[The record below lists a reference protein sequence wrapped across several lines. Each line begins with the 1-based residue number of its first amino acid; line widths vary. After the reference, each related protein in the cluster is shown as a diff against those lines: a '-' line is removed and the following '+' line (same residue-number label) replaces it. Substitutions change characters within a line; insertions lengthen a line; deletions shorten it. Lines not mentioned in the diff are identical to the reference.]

1 MNIRIVVCS
10 LVLGLSLCAGANA
23 SSIAIGYNPHT
34 GDMWLDAQLGQVN
47 VYGRDDGDYFID
59 DIVISFG
66 APRYLVRE
74 LYYDRRWA
82 PGDIYYA
89 CAIAYQVRR
98 PCTEVVHVYEKD
110 RGQGWG
116 VIAQRMGIK
125 PGSAQ
130 FHALKG
136 QVGKSND
143 KFKAHGHGQGQGNRM
158 DGDRHDRGPG
168 KSDDHG
174 PGRSG
179 DHGPGNSDKAKGKYK
194 DKGNGKGKG
203 KDKGEGP

>member
-1 MNIRIVVCS
+1 MNIRIAVCS
-10 LVLGLSLCAGANA
+10 LVLGLSFCTGAGA
-23 SSIAIGYNPHT
+23 SSIAVGYNPHT
-34 GDMWLDAQLGQVN
+34 GDLWLDAQLGQVDG
-47 VYGRDDGDYFID
+47 YGRDNGDYFID
-59 DIVISFG
+59 DIIISFG

-74 LYYDRRWA
+74 LYYGRRWA

-89 CAIAYQVRR
+89 CAIAYQARR
-98 PCTEVVHVYEKD
+98 PCAEVVGAYEKD

-143 KFKAHGHGQGQGNRM
+143 KFKAHGQDRKKD
-158 DGDRHDRGPG
+158 DGGYDRGPG
-168 KSDDHG
+168 KSADHG
-174 PGRSG
+174 PGQSS
-179 DHGPGNSDKAKGKYK
+179 DHGPGKPDKAKGKY
-194 DKGNGKGKG
+194 KGKG
-203 KDKGEGP
+203 KDKGEGH

>member
-1 MNIRIVVCS
+1 MNIRTVVFS
-10 LVLGLSLCAGANA
+10 MVLGLSFCAGASA
-23 SSIAIGYNPHT
+23 SSIAIGYSPRT
-34 GDMWLDAQLGQVN
+34 GDVWIDAQLGQVN
-47 VYGRDDGDYFID
+47 GYGRDNGDYFID
-59 DIVISFG
+59 EIVVSFG

-74 LYYDRRWA
+74 LYYERHWA

-98 PCTEVVHVYEKD
+98 PCVEIVDVYGKD

-116 VIAQRMGIK
+116 VIAKRMGIK

-136 QVGKSND
+136 QIGKSNG
-143 KFKAHGHGQGQGNRM
+143 KFKAHGHGPDNKVG
-158 DGDRHDRGPG
+158 GDNNGHGPG
-168 KSDDHG
+168 KSVDRG
-174 PGRSG
+174 PDRSG

-194 DKGNGKGKG
+194 GKG
-203 KDKGEGP
+203 KDKGEGR

>member
-10 LVLGLSLCAGANA
+10 LVLGLSFCAGASA

-34 GDMWLDAQLGQVN
+34 GDVWLDAQLGQVN
-47 VYGRDDGDYFID
+47 GYGRDDGDYFID

-74 LYYDRRWA
+74 LYYDRHWA

-143 KFKAHGHGQGQGNRM
+143 KFKAHGHGQGNRM
-158 DGDRHDRGPG
+158 GGGDNDRGPG
-168 KSDDHG
+168 RSSDHG
-174 PGRSG
+174 PGQSG
-179 DHGPGNSDKAKGKYK
+179 DHGPGNSDKGKYK

-203 KDKGEGP
+203 KDKGEGH